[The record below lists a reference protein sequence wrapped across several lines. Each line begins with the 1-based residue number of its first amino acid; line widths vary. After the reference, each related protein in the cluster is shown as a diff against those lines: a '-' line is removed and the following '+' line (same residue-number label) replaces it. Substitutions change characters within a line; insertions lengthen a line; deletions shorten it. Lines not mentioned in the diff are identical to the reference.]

1 MKIRGIIIAAG
12 ESSRFGS
19 PKALLQL
26 HGKSILQRLVDCL
39 REGGCEEVLVVC
51 GGSHREVVNDEA
63 KKSGANVVINENPLE
78 GPVTSIRTGISE
90 PGDWDAVLI
99 HPVDVVGIG
108 VKDVT
113 SIIDA
118 ASSDADS
125 RVDAWIISH
134 GQRRGHPVVVRRQ
147 SIVRLKEAEGPPH
160 LRALLTAPEIKVEY
174 IVTENPLVLEDVDDP
189 HDWKRISAAKER

>member
-39 REGGCEEVLVVC
+39 REGGCDEVLVVC
-51 GGSHREVVNDEA
+51 GGSHLQAVSDEA
-63 KKSGANVVINENPLE
+63 QQSGARVVINENPLE
-78 GPVTSIRTGISE
+78 GPVTSIRTGISGE
-90 PGDWDAVLI
+90 GDWDAVLI
-99 HPVDVVGIG
+99 HPVDVVGI
-108 VKDVT
+108 DVEDVA
-113 SIIDA
+113 SIIGA
-118 ASSDADS
+118 ASNGAGSP
-125 RVDAWIISH
+125 VDAWIISH

-147 SIVRLKEAEGPPH
+147 SIVRLKEAGGAQH
-160 LRALLTAPEIKVEY
+160 LRALLTSPEIKVEY

-189 HDWKRISAAKER
+189 DDWERISAAMER